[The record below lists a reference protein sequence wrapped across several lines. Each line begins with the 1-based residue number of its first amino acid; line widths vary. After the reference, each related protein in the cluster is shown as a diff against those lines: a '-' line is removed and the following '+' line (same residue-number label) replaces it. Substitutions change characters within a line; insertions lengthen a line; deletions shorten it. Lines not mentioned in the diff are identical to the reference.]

1 MWGWSEGVAGTVSHY
16 ISVHTNLGLCAQ
28 RSRDGFGE
36 RLRICASLH
45 AASRRWASAASSF
58 SILCLGLG
66 PLSLAQLLFD
76 PP

>member
-45 AASRRWASAASSF
+45 GLTPLGLSSQLFFYLKSFASASAR
-58 SILCLGLG
+58 
-66 PLSLAQLLFD
+66 
-76 PP
+76 